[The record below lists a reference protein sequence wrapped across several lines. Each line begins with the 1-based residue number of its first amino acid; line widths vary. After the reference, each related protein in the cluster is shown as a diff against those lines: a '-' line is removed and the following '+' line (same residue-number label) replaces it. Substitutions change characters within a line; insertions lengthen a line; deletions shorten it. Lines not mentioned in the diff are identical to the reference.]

1 VLREA
6 LAQTGPAVLEC
17 VVDASEP
24 PMPGH
29 ITVEMAKTFAEALAK
44 GDEHRWDIIKTVF
57 KDKIRE
63 VI

>member
-29 ITVEMAKTFAEALAK
+29 ITVEMAKTVLPT
-44 GDEHRWDIIKTVF
+44 W
-57 KDKIRE
+57 IRE